1 MTREAMAPQW
11 LRTKFIEIPQ
21 RNLKHVE
28 NVERDQNDQKHSKTM
43 AFPVEF
49 SDDNPV
55 PVGVRWSEAPEL
67 GPRTSQKTHP
77 PTVVW

>member
-1 MTREAMAPQW
+1 MLKM
-11 LRTKFIEIPQ
+11 LKEIKMIK
-21 RNLKHVE
+21 NI
-28 NVERDQNDQKHSKTM
+28 QKHSKTM